1 MLIEWKRLSISP
13 LFKEK
18 TMNSDII
25 NNFKNAM
32 KFLNE
37 KDLEI
42 VSNNLHKNN
51 VRIDRDIRFS
61 LLSNE
66 TRSKRS
72 YTSIRVGWG

>member
-1 MLIEWKRLSISP
+1 
-13 LFKEK
+13 
-18 TMNSDII
+18 MNNDII

-51 VRIDRDIRFS
+51 VRIERDIRFS
-61 LLSNE
+61 LLTKESQ
-66 TRSKRS
+66 SKRS
-72 YTSIRVGWG
+72 YTSMRVG

>member
-1 MLIEWKRLSISP
+1 MNIE
-13 LFKEK
+13 
-18 TMNSDII
+18 II

-32 KFLNE
+32 QSLNE

-72 YTSIRVGWG
+72 YTSIRVG

>member
-1 MLIEWKRLSISP
+1 
-13 LFKEK
+13 
-18 TMNSDII
+18 MNNDII

-61 LLSNE
+61 LLTNE
-66 TRSKRS
+66 TRSKR
-72 YTSIRVGWG
+72 RVILL

>member
-1 MLIEWKRLSISP
+1 
-13 LFKEK
+13 
-18 TMNSDII
+18 MNDNII

-32 KFLNE
+32 KSLNE

-72 YTSIRVGWG
+72 YTSMRVG